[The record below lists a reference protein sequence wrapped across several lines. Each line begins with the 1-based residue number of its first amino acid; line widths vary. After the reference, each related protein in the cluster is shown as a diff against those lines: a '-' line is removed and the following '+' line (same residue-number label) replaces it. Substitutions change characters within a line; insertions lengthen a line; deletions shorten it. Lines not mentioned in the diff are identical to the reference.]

1 MNDIFETLEKPDFD
15 IMDDQAKIKMMK
27 TMLERLRKCNDS
39 LKTEKT
45 AHEKELKELKESLTK
60 NQDMYKEYQDKLKE
74 RLERQIYYQ
83 DMLYGVLERTGF
95 LEDLEENNQRP
106 SPISREKQILL
117 KELMDLNIERN

>member
-1 MNDIFETLEKPDFD
+1 
-15 IMDDQAKIKMMK
+15 
-27 TMLERLRKCNDS
+27 
-39 LKTEKT
+39 
-45 AHEKELKELKESLTK
+45 
-60 NQDMYKEYQDKLKE
+60 MYKEYQDKLKE